1 MKKILILGA
10 TGSIGKSGLDIIRQ
24 HPDKFCLAGMSAH
37 KNADALLQAAGEF
50 NCKNLC
56 LTSENAQHHDSV
68 SFYGS
73 DGLKELIKSTDCDI
87 ILNGIAGAA
96 GLVPSITALENH
108 KDLAL
113 ANKETIV
120 MAGLLIRKLAAKN
133 NTRILPVDSEH
144 SAVFSLT
151 QKYGKDAL
159 DSVVLTA
166 PGGPFRNT
174 PKEKLETVT
183 LADTLKHPT
192 WNMGQKITI
201 DSATLANKGLEVIE
215 ACRLFDVPAEK
226 VHVVVHPQSLVH
238 SLIRT
243 KDGVLYAQIS
253 EPDMRHPI
261 IQAFTW
267 PELIPNK
274 LKLFDLADNVE
285 MTFQKPRMDDFKML
299 PLAFE
304 AAKKSGKYTIAYNA
318 ANEVAVAAFIQTQ
331 INFLDIPNLT
341 EEVLAKDWT
350 GEPSDFDEVFEA
362 DKKARI
368 AAKEVLSKWG
378 AL

>member
-1 MKKILILGA
+1 MKKILVLGA

-37 KNADALLQAAGEF
+37 KSADTLLKAAAEF

-56 LTSENAQHHDSV
+56 LSSDSALHYQGIN
-68 SFYGS
+68 FYGT
-73 DGLKELIKSTDCDI
+73 DGLEKLIKSTDCDI
-87 ILNGIAGAA
+87 VLNGIAGAA
-96 GLVPSITALENH
+96 GLMPSIAALESH

-120 MAGLLIRKLAAKN
+120 MAGLLIRQLAAKN
-133 NTRILPVDSEH
+133 NARILPVDSEH

-151 QKYGKDAL
+151 QKYGKDSV
-159 DSVVLTA
+159 DSIVLTA
-166 PGGPFRNT
+166 SGGPFRNT
-174 PKEKLETVT
+174 PKEKLATVT

-226 VHVVVHPQSLVH
+226 VHVAVHPQSLVH

-261 IQAFTW
+261 LQAFTW

-274 LKLFDLADNVE
+274 LKLFDLTDNVE
-285 MTFQKPRMDDFKML
+285 MTFQKPRLDDFQML

-304 AAKKSGKYTIAYNA
+304 AAKQSGRYTIAYNA
-318 ANEVAVAAFIQTQ
+318 ANEVAVAAFIGNQ
-331 INFLDIPNLT
+331 IRFLDIPSIT
-341 EEVLAKDWT
+341 KEVLAQDWS
-350 GEPSDFDEVFEA
+350 GEPADFGEVFEA
-362 DKKARI
+362 DKSARS
-368 AAKEVLSKWG
+368 AARQALSR
-378 AL
+378 LETL

>member
-1 MKKILILGA
+1 MKKILVLGA

-37 KNADALLQAAGEF
+37 KNTDALLEAASEF

-56 LTSENAQHHDSV
+56 LSSDNASHHKSV
-68 SFYGS
+68 KFYGKA
-73 DGLKELIKSTDCDI
+73 GLEELIKSTDCDI
-87 ILNGIAGAA
+87 VLNGIAGAA
-96 GLVPSITALENH
+96 GLVPSITVLESH

-120 MAGLLIRKLAAKN
+120 MAGLLIRKLATKN
-133 NTRILPVDSEH
+133 NACILPVDSEH
-144 SAVFSLT
+144 SAVFSLS

-166 PGGPFRNT
+166 SGGPFRNT

-253 EPDMRHPI
+253 EPDMKHPI
-261 IQAFTW
+261 LQAFFW
-267 PELIPNK
+267 PEFQPNK
-274 LKLFDLADNVE
+274 LRLFDLADNVE
-285 MTFQKPRMDDFKML
+285 MTFQKPRTDDFKML

-331 INFLDIPNLT
+331 IKFLDIPNLT
-341 EEVLAKDWT
+341 EEVLARDWT

-362 DKKARI
+362 DKKART

>member
-1 MKKILILGA
+1 MKKILVLGA

-37 KNADALLQAAGEF
+37 KSADALLKAAAEF

-56 LTSENAQHHDSV
+56 LSSDSALHYQGID
-68 SFYGS
+68 FYGT
-73 DGLKELIKSTDCDI
+73 DGLEKLIQSTDCDI
-87 ILNGIAGAA
+87 VLNGIAGAA
-96 GLVPSITALENH
+96 GLMPSIAALESH

-120 MAGLLIRKLAAKN
+120 MAGLLIRQLATKN
-133 NTRILPVDSEH
+133 NARILPVDSEH

-151 QKYGKDAL
+151 QKYGKDSV
-159 DSVVLTA
+159 DSIVLTA
-166 PGGPFRNT
+166 SGGPFRNT
-174 PKEKLETVT
+174 PKEKLAAVT

-226 VHVVVHPQSLVH
+226 VHVAVHPQSLVH

-261 IQAFTW
+261 LQAFTW

-274 LKLFDLADNVE
+274 LKLFDLTDNVE
-285 MTFQKPRMDDFKML
+285 MTFQKPRLDDFQML

-304 AAKKSGKYTIAYNA
+304 AAKKSGRYTIAYNA
-318 ANEVAVAAFIQTQ
+318 ANEVAVAAFIGNQ
-331 INFLDIPNLT
+331 IRFLDIPSIT
-341 EEVLAKDWT
+341 KEVLAQDWS
-350 GEPSDFDEVFEA
+350 GEPADFGEVFEA
-362 DKKARI
+362 DKSARS
-368 AAKEVLSKWG
+368 AARQALSR
-378 AL
+378 LETL

>member
-1 MKKILILGA
+1 MKKILVLGA
-10 TGSIGKSGLDIIRQ
+10 TGSIGKSGLDIIKQ

-37 KNADALLQAAGEF
+37 KSADALLKAAAEF

-56 LTSENAQHHDSV
+56 LSSDSALHYQGID
-68 SFYGS
+68 FYGT
-73 DGLKELIKSTDCDI
+73 DGLEKLIQSTDCDI
-87 ILNGIAGAA
+87 VLNGIAGAA
-96 GLVPSITALENH
+96 GLMPSIAALESH

-120 MAGLLIRKLAAKN
+120 MAGLLIRQLAAKN
-133 NTRILPVDSEH
+133 NARILPVDSEH

-151 QKYGKDAL
+151 QKYGKDSV
-159 DSVVLTA
+159 DSIVLTA
-166 PGGPFRNT
+166 SGGPFRNT
-174 PKEKLETVT
+174 PKEKLAAVT

-226 VHVVVHPQSLVH
+226 VHVAVHPQSLVH

-261 IQAFTW
+261 LQAFTW

-274 LKLFDLADNVE
+274 LKLFDLTDNVE
-285 MTFQKPRMDDFKML
+285 MTFQKPRLDDFQML

-304 AAKKSGKYTIAYNA
+304 AAKKSGRYTIAYNA
-318 ANEVAVAAFIQTQ
+318 ANEVAVAAFIGNQ
-331 INFLDIPNLT
+331 IRFLDIPSIT
-341 EEVLAKDWT
+341 KEVLAQDWS
-350 GEPSDFDEVFEA
+350 GEPTDFGEVFEA
-362 DKKARI
+362 DKSARS
-368 AAKEVLSKWG
+368 AARQALSR
-378 AL
+378 LETL

>member
-1 MKKILILGA
+1 MKKILVLGA

-37 KNADALLQAAGEF
+37 KNTEALLAASLEF
-50 NCKNLC
+50 NCKNMC
-56 LTSENAQHHDSV
+56 LTSDKTSYHPDIK
-68 SFYGS
+68 FYGKE
-73 DGLKELIKSTDCDI
+73 GLENLIKSTDCDI
-87 ILNGIAGAA
+87 VLNGIAGSA
-96 GLVPSITALENH
+96 GLLPSITALESH

-133 NTRILPVDSEH
+133 DARILPVDSEH
-144 SAVFSLT
+144 SAVFSLI
-151 QKYGKDAL
+151 QKYGKESL
-159 DSVVLTA
+159 DSIVLTA
-166 PGGPFRNT
+166 SGGPFRNT
-174 PKEKLETVT
+174 PKDKLVSVT

-215 ACRLFDVPAEK
+215 ACRLFDIPAEN
-226 VHVVVHPQSLVH
+226 VHVAVHPQSLVH

-261 IQAFTW
+261 LQAFTW
-267 PELIPNK
+267 PSLIPNK
-274 LKLFDLADNVE
+274 LKLFDLTDDIE
-285 MTFQKPRMDDFKML
+285 MTFHKPRFDDFQML

-304 AAKKSGKYTIAYNA
+304 AAKKSGLYTIAYNA
-318 ANEVAVAAFIQTQ
+318 ANEVAVAAFINNQ
-331 INFLDIPNLT
+331 IKFLDIPNLT
-341 EEVLAKDWT
+341 KEVLSKDWAV
-350 GEPSDFDEVFEA
+350 EPADFDEVFDA
-362 DKKARI
+362 DQKARSV
-368 AAKEVLSKWG
+368 AREALSKME
-378 AL
+378 AS

>member
-1 MKKILILGA
+1 MKKILVLGA

-37 KNADALLQAAGEF
+37 KSADALLKAAAEF

-56 LTSENAQHHDSV
+56 LSSDSALHYQGID
-68 SFYGS
+68 FYGT
-73 DGLKELIKSTDCDI
+73 DGLEKLIKSTDCDI
-87 ILNGIAGAA
+87 VLNGIAGAA
-96 GLVPSITALENH
+96 GLMPSIAALESH

-120 MAGLLIRKLAAKN
+120 MAGLLIRQLAAKN
-133 NTRILPVDSEH
+133 NARILPVDSEH

-151 QKYGKDAL
+151 QKYGKDSV
-159 DSVVLTA
+159 DSIVLTA
-166 PGGPFRNT
+166 SGGPFRNT
-174 PKEKLETVT
+174 PKEKLAAVT

-226 VHVVVHPQSLVH
+226 VHVAVHPQSLVH

-261 IQAFTW
+261 LQAFTW

-274 LKLFDLADNVE
+274 LKLFDLTDNVE
-285 MTFQKPRMDDFKML
+285 MTFQKPRLDDFQML

-304 AAKKSGKYTIAYNA
+304 AAKKSGRYTIAYNA
-318 ANEVAVAAFIQTQ
+318 ANEVAVAAFIGNQ
-331 INFLDIPNLT
+331 IRFLDIPSIT
-341 EEVLAKDWT
+341 KEVLAQDWS
-350 GEPSDFDEVFEA
+350 GEPDDFGDVFEA
-362 DKKARI
+362 DKSARS
-368 AAKEVLSKWG
+368 AARQALSR
-378 AL
+378 LETL